1 MSMPVPEKPPRVNK
15 WFLLAG
21 AVNIAGMLLVISGIV
36 RLTPTTMM
44 LSVGGGGM
52 LLAIAMLIYVI
63 NVAYDL
69 RRRNLL

>member
-1 MSMPVPEKPPRVNK
+1 MPNPERPPRVNR

-21 AVNIAGMLLVISGIV
+21 AINIAGMLLVISGIV

-44 LSVGGGGM
+44 LSVGGGGT
-52 LLAIAMLIYVI
+52 LLAISSAIYVV

-69 RRRNLL
+69 RKRNLL

>member
-1 MSMPVPEKPPRVNK
+1 MPTPAPEKPPRVNR
-15 WFLLAG
+15 WFLVAG
-21 AVNIAGMLLVISGIV
+21 AINIAGMLLVISGIV

-52 LLAIAMLIYVI
+52 LLTIALLIYVA

>member
-1 MSMPVPEKPPRVNK
+1 MPMPVPEKPPRVNK

-21 AVNIAGMLLVISGIV
+21 GINIAGMLLVISSIV

-44 LSVGGGGM
+44 LSLGGGGA
-52 LLAIAMLIYVI
+52 LLAIALLIYLG

>member
-1 MSMPVPEKPPRVNK
+1 MPPPLSERPPRVNRS
-15 WFLLAG
+15 FLVAG
-21 AVNIAGMLLVISGIV
+21 AINIVGMLLVVSGIV

-44 LSVGGGGM
+44 LSVGGGGA
-52 LLAIAMLIYVI
+52 LLAVALLIYLV

>member
-1 MSMPVPEKPPRVNK
+1 MPMPGPEKPPRVNK

-21 AVNIAGMLLVISGIV
+21 AINIAGMLLVISSIV

-44 LSVGGGGM
+44 LSVGGGGA
-52 LLAIAMLIYVI
+52 LLAVALLIYLA

>member
-1 MSMPVPEKPPRVNK
+1 MPVPEKPPRVNK

-21 AVNIAGMLLVISGIV
+21 AIQIAGMLLVISGLV

-44 LSVGGGGM
+44 LSVGGGGT
-52 LLAIAMLIYVI
+52 LLAISLVIYLV

-69 RRRNLL
+69 RKRNLL